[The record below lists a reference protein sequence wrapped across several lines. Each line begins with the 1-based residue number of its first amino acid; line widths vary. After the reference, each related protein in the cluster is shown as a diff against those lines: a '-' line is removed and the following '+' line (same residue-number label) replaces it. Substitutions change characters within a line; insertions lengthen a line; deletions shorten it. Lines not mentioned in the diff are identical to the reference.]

1 MFFLLMLLLLL
12 LLIPETYLQNW
23 VSDRCNIVFFN
34 IVFIVDAYVVVIVAV
49 DPRSPPLLPLWLG
62 HNWFI
67 NR

>member
-1 MFFLLMLLLLL
+1 MIDEILF
-12 LLIPETYLQNW
+12 
-23 VSDRCNIVFFN
+23 FFN

-49 DPRSPPLLPLWLG
+49 DPRSPPLWLG